1 MPLHRVRGAIGTVAA
16 GALTAHLIA
25 TTLFNTPD
33 SFNLDLRRYV
43 GGWTLPGW
51 RFFAPNPGVQ
61 NVHLLVR
68 TGDGETTG
76 APSEWQDV
84 TPAIGHH
91 ITNVVFHPRSR
102 GPKAL
107 FDAMQQLSVMKANY
121 SRFDWITSSTPYELV
136 TDAARGL
143 LPARTSERFQFLL
156 VNFFPSGADDQRIQ
170 PIMVSEW
177 EHVRPGESAA
187 TGDRF

>member
-1 MPLHRVRGAIGTVAA
+1 MLRREASRTIGAMAV
-16 GALTAHLIA
+16 GAMTAHLIA

-43 GGWTLPGW
+43 GGWTIPGW

-68 TGDGETTG
+68 TRAEPEGTVPT
-76 APSEWQDV
+76 AWQDV
-84 TPAIGHH
+84 TPTIGHRLL
-91 ITNVVFHPRSR
+91 NVVVNPRSR

-107 FDAMQQLSVMKANY
+107 FDAMQQLSVMKSNY
-121 SRFDWITSSTPYELV
+121 SRFDWITTSTAYELV

-143 LPARTSERFQFLL
+143 LPPGSADRFQFLL
-156 VNFFPSGADDQRIQ
+156 MNYFPAAPEGQRMQ
-170 PIMVSEW
+170 PILISEW
-177 EHVRPGESAA
+177 ERSTVEARS
-187 TGDRF
+187 

>member
-1 MPLHRVRGAIGTVAA
+1 MPRPDVNRAVGVVAV

-43 GGWTLPGW
+43 GGWTIPGW

-68 TGDGETTG
+68 TGDGTSPT
-76 APSEWQDV
+76 APSLWQDV
-84 TPAIGHH
+84 TPIIDHRAL
-91 ITNVVFHPRSR
+91 NVALNPRSR

-107 FDAMQQLSVMKANY
+107 FDAMQQLSVMKSNY
-121 SRFDWITSSTPYELV
+121 ARFDWITTSTAYELV

-143 LPARTSERFQFLL
+143 LPYRKTDRFQFLL
-156 VNFFPSGADDQRIQ
+156 MNYFPAAPEGQRMQ
-170 PIMVSEW
+170 PIIISRW
-177 EHVRPGESAA
+177 ESVWPGARS
-187 TGDRF
+187 

>member
-1 MPLHRVRGAIGTVAA
+1 MPRPEFTRVLGAVAT
-16 GALTAHLIA
+16 GVLTTHLIA

-43 GGWTLPGW
+43 GGWTIPGW

-68 TGDGETTG
+68 TVG
-76 APSEWQDV
+76 ADDWTAPTPWTDV
-84 TPAIGHH
+84 TPTIEHRLV
-91 ITNVVFHPRSR
+91 NVVLNPRSR

-121 SRFDWITSSTPYELV
+121 SRFDWITSSTAYELV

-143 LPARTSERFQFLL
+143 LPHGVDGRFQFLL
-156 VNFFPSGADDQRIQ
+156 MNYFPAAAEGQRMQ
-170 PIMVSEW
+170 PILISEW
-177 EHVRPGESAA
+177 EDARPGPK
-187 TGDRF
+187 T

>member
-1 MPLHRVRGAIGTVAA
+1 MPRPEFTRVLGAVAT
-16 GALTAHLIA
+16 GVLTTHLIA

-43 GGWTLPGW
+43 GGWTIPGW

-68 TGDGETTG
+68 TVG
-76 APSEWQDV
+76 ADDWTAPTPWTDV
-84 TPAIGHH
+84 TPTIEHRLA
-91 ITNVVFHPRSR
+91 NVVLNPRSR

-121 SRFDWITSSTPYELV
+121 SRFDWITSSTAYELV

-143 LPARTSERFQFLL
+143 LPHGVDGRFQFLL
-156 VNFFPSGADDQRIQ
+156 MNYFQ
-170 PIMVSEW
+170 PQK
-177 EHVRPGESAA
+177 H
-187 TGDRF
+187 

>member
-1 MPLHRVRGAIGTVAA
+1 MPLREVRGAIGAVAA
-16 GALTAHLIA
+16 SALTAHLIA

-68 TGDGETTG
+68 TGDGD
-76 APSEWQDV
+76 PSGTPSQWQDV
-84 TPAIGHH
+84 TPTIGHH

-143 LPARTSERFQFLL
+143 LPFRTSERFQFLL
-156 VNFFPSGADDQRIQ
+156 VNFFPSAVDDQRIQ
-170 PIMVSEW
+170 PILVSEW
-177 EHVRPGESAA
+177 EQVRPGGLA
-187 TGDRF
+187 TAGDRS